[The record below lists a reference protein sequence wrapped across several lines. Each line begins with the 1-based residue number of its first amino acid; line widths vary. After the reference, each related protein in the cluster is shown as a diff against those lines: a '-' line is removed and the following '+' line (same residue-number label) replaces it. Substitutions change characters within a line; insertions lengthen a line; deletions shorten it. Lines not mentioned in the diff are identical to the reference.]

1 MPILTGC
8 DVSVFQPSLLVD
20 WRGYD
25 FGIVRA
31 TYGKNPDKS
40 TLAHVARIRV
50 AEKKVGLY
58 HFFRADQPVQAQFDA
73 FVDRCEACKIGAGDI
88 VPAVDVEDF
97 PGHTIGPNDVAAL
110 SQFCEL
116 LRSQFDCLP
125 LIYITQRDWHRL
137 GKPAWVLDHPL
148 WVAHYPGYGSTSP
161 LAKPATP
168 NGAPWR
174 IWQCLVGPL
183 DRRIQKHDDPK
194 AVDQN
199 FASDPLP
206 LIAENAEPVAPPSPA
221 VDDPK
226 PSIPYV
232 LLTDEA
238 WDEMTVARD
247 RRIREDSDK

>member
-1 MPILTGC
+1 MPLLTGC
-8 DVSVFQPSLLVD
+8 DVSVFQPLALVD
-20 WRGYD
+20 WSRQD

-31 TYGKNPDKS
+31 TYGKSPDKS
-40 TLAHVARIRV
+40 TTGHVERIRK
-50 AEKKVGLY
+50 AGKRVGLY
-58 HFFRADQPVQAQFDA
+58 HFFRADQDVEAQYNSFM
-73 FVDRCEACKIGAGDI
+73 DRCEACSIVSGDI

-97 PGHTIGPNDVAAL
+97 PSHKIGPGDVGAL
-110 SQFCEL
+110 EAFCSL
-116 LRSQFDCLP
+116 LCAQFDCKP

-137 GKPAWVLDHPL
+137 GKPAWILGHPL
-148 WVAHYPGYGSTSP
+148 WVAHYPGYGATSP

-199 FASDPLP
+199 FAADPLP
-206 LIAENAEPVAPPSPA
+206 TIAAHADEPPA
-221 VDDPK
+221 TLPG
-226 PSIPYV
+226 SAIPYV
-232 LLTDEA
+232 HLTDEA
-238 WDEMTVARD
+238 WEEMTAARD